1 MDFEIDMKEFKELD
15 SEFLAVKKGLIIN
28 FLKLQ
33 NILPKI
39 VNNNNLLELK
49 VYIGPFKKYGG
60 TMMTGFYDSHFEVF
74 LDESF
79 TQVEYTETSKTHEM
93 LHLLSYIEDE
103 ELNYFGHSAEFLGI
117 DEAVTEFLAEMIE
130 GNDNECYL
138 SFLVNI
144 IKTLVDIFGIKPIIN
159 QYFKISYDFEK
170 EFNKLTNAGFYAF
183 GNNMTKLYHLLRS
196 KEYHKQTWNDEVEL
210 ELEITKNKMIEYIS
224 KLVDH
229 NIKQG
234 NSNESQEKVQKR

>member
-1 MDFEIDMKEFKELD
+1 MDFEIDMKEFKELN
-15 SEFLAVKKGLIIN
+15 SGFLVIKKELIIN

-39 VNNNNLLELK
+39 VNDNNLVELK

-79 TQVEYTETSKTHEM
+79 TQAEYNEISKTHEM
-93 LHLLSYIEDE
+93 LHLLSYIDDE
-103 ELNYFGHSAEFLGI
+103 ELNYFGHNEDFLGI

-130 GNDNECYL
+130 NNDSECYL

-144 IKTLVDIFGIKPIIN
+144 IKTLVNIFGIKSIIN

-170 EFNKLTNAGFYAF
+170 EFNKLTNNEFYAF
-183 GNNMTKLYHLLRS
+183 GNNMTKLYHLLRT
-196 KEYHKQTWNDEVEL
+196 KEYHKQKWNNEDEL

-224 KLVDH
+224 KLVDQIIEQR
-229 NIKQG
+229 N
-234 NSNESQEKVQKR
+234 NNESQEKVQK